1 MKEPTSND
9 YANNNP
15 SKGNVKQFI
24 EKIEL
29 LTEYPSLLSN
39 LFTNLSTEFKAQHDN
54 YCEWLMETITKIFKF
69 HPGAQKAQESDGP
82 EVIKLKLLD
91 QLVDMGIDWLTMHY
105 KTRHPIE
112 GWSKYGEWVQ
122 EGAPIQYDEAC
133 QENQKPHE
141 DQKGRS
147 PLGKYS
153 HILKVYAGTR
163 SPYISYFS
171 QKVVKKGEPVR
182 ILLQKDGA
190 DSVEDWLCV
199 NESLVNYIITE
210 TDEKTEEG
218 DFTEDEVIKCKESA
232 AKSGEKEVIEN
243 IRNTFSELA
252 DKEDI
257 SDAEALGMFRN
268 SCRVTL
274 LALKQ
279 NDKEITLPRVV
290 VLVPFYVEENVI
302 GGIAFVGSK
311 KVSILDT
318 KILKYLADTL
328 LSNIR
333 LREEGLR
340 EVEISYAEELN
351 RARADFVQ
359 RVTHSI
365 QNPLESLQISVDKFA
380 DSLEIIKQSVGD
392 LRSTSGEL
400 LLAFSSK
407 KVEDILRVNKVV
419 FNLSEFFKTLV
430 FRNQGIFEARGVTL
444 EVFPI
449 SPDWNISADKTA
461 FWQVMS
467 NLLDNARIYAREK
480 VRVYVERIA
489 SPDIRYVFHIIDD
502 GPGIDPSIRE
512 DLFKPGVSTKNKTGH
527 EKKVHGFGLY
537 LSSQVVKKHGGTIS
551 LNKNV
556 DKGTEFII
564 EIPG

>member
-1 MKEPTSND
+1 MKEATPNGYENKNSSNE
-9 YANNNP
+9 NGE
-15 SKGNVKQFI
+15 SFI
-24 EKIEL
+24 QKIEL
-29 LTEYPSLLSN
+29 LTDYPGLLSDV
-39 LFTNLSTEFKAQHDN
+39 FAGLSNEFKKQHDD
-54 YCEWLMETITKIFKF
+54 YCEWLIKIITKIFKS
-69 HPGAQKAQESDGP
+69 HPDAQKAQESDRP

-91 QLVDMGIDWLTMHY
+91 QLVIMGIDWLTVHY
-105 KTRHPIE
+105 KTRHPVE

-122 EGAPIQYDEAC
+122 EGVPIQIAEAC
-133 QENQKPHE
+133 QE
-141 DQKGRS
+141 DQKGVS

-153 HILKVYAGTR
+153 DKLKVYPGTR

-171 QKVVKKGEPVR
+171 QKVVRKGEPVR

-190 DSVEDWLCV
+190 ESLEDWLCV
-199 NESLVNYIITE
+199 NESLVNSIIE
-210 TDEKTEEG
+210 ATDEEKEQE
-218 DFTEDEVIKCKESA
+218 DFTEKEVFECKGIA
-232 AKSGEKEVIEN
+232 AKSGEEEVIEN
-243 IRNTFSELA
+243 IRCKFSELA

-257 SDAEALGMFRN
+257 TEAEALGMFRN

-311 KVSILDT
+311 GISILDT

-340 EVEISYAEELN
+340 EVEVAYAEELN

-365 QNPLESLQISVDKFA
+365 QNPLESLQVSVDSFA
-380 DSLEIIKQSVGD
+380 DSLGIIKQSIGD
-392 LRSTSGEL
+392 LRNTSGEL

-449 SPDWNISADKTA
+449 SQDWYISADKTA

-480 VRVYVERIA
+480 VRVYVEQIT
-489 SPDIRYVFHIIDD
+489 SPDIHYVFHIIDD
-502 GPGIDPSIRE
+502 GAGIDPSIRE

-564 EIPG
+564 KIPG